1 MKKITLFIFLLAMSF
16 GYAQQSLVQ
25 DFETGTEG
33 LGEPF
38 GSGLAEI
45 TDDPAAGGTRGK
57 VAKLTAVAA
66 GNVWQGININ
76 MTNNV
81 VLKDDKTMQIDIYSE
96 EAITIAPR
104 VQGGVDGAPVSTAV
118 VSHTGSGW
126 ETLTIT
132 FNTGSNGDATADGV
146 YSQFVIYYLWDNGF
160 IDPAIDRVFYADN
173 ITGIIQ
179 KELVQDFETGTE
191 GLGEPFGSGLAE
203 ITDDPAAGG
212 TRGKVAKLTAVAAG
226 NVWQGININMTSNV
240 RLEADKT
247 MEIDIYSEEAITIA
261 PRVQGGVDGAP
272 VSTAVVSHTGSGWET
287 LTITFNTGSN
297 GDATADGVY
306 SQFVI
311 YYLWDN
317 GFIDPAID
325 RVFYADN
332 IKGIRV
338 TPPADN
344 TIPTEASATPNS
356 YGQHLALL
364 DGLTDTGTFTNYWNP
379 TYNFGEAPQFIDL
392 DDSETTVNNAARIN
406 LKIGW
411 GGGISVNDADVTT
424 DLSAYDTVHIDY
436 YIPSSVEAGVNGHQF
451 YLDLISQTNGGNSEA
466 FYGFGTTIGGADSGV
481 VDEVIVFD
489 AWQSID
495 IPLATFTGKGLDAT
509 NFLQFKIGAQSDIRT
524 ALGYFDNLYFYKAST
539 LSTENNE
546 LLGFSMYPNPAANVL
561 NISAKEIIQNADIF
575 NILGKKVM
583 SLNINKTSES
593 IDVSNLTSGIYLVK
607 YNVNGSVGTAKF
619 IKQ

>member
-1 MKKITLFIFLLAMSF
+1 MKKITLFIFLLAMSV

-45 TDDPAAGGTRGK
+45 TDDPATGGTRGK

-96 EAITIAPR
+96 SAITIAPR
-104 VQGGVDGAPVSTAV
+104 VQGGVDGAPTSTAV

-132 FNTGSNGDATADGV
+132 FNTGSNGDATAAGV

-226 NVWQGININMTSNV
+226 NVWQGININMTGNV

-247 MEIDIYSEEAITIA
+247 MEIDIYSETAITIA

-272 VSTAVVSHTGSGWET
+272 VSTAVISHTGSGWET

-297 GDATADGVY
+297 GDATANGVY

-317 GFIDPAID
+317 GFIDPAIN

-338 TPPADN
+338 TPPADT
-344 TIPTEASATPNS
+344 TIPTTASATPPS
-356 YGQHLALL
+356 YSTHLALL
-364 DGLTDTGTFTNYWNP
+364 DGLTDTGEFTNFWNP

-392 DDSETTVNNAARIN
+392 DSSEEVVNKAARIN

-411 GGGISVNDADVTT
+411 GGGINDGTDVVT
-424 DLSAYDTVHIDY
+424 DVSTMDMVHIDY
-436 YIPSSVEAGVNGHQF
+436 YIPSSVAAGSNGHQF
-451 YLDLISQTNGGNSEA
+451 YLDLISRTGGANKEV
-466 FYGFGTTIGGADSGV
+466 FYGFGSTIGGADSGV
-481 VDEVIVFD
+481 IDQVIVFD

-495 IPLATFTGKGLDAT
+495 ISLAKFIGKGFDDT
-509 NFLQFKIGAQSDIRT
+509 TFFQFKIAAQSDIRT
-524 ALGYFDNLYFYKAST
+524 QLGYFDNIYFYKAST
-539 LSTENNE
+539 LNVENNQ
-546 LLGFSMYPNPAANVL
+546 LLNVTMYPNPTSSRL
-561 NISAKEIIQNADIF
+561 NISAASTIKNAQIF
-575 NILGKKVM
+575 NVLGKKVM
-583 SLNINKTSES
+583 SLDINKNSES
-593 IDVSNLTSGIYLVK
+593 IDVSKLASGIYLIK
-607 YNVNGSVGTAKF
+607 YTIDSAVGTAKF
-619 IKQ
+619 IKE

>member
-1 MKKITLFIFLLAMSF
+1 MKKITLFIFLLAMSV

-45 TDDPAAGGTRGK
+45 TDDPATGGTRGK

-96 EAITIAPR
+96 SAITIAPR
-104 VQGGVDGAPVSTAV
+104 VQGGVDGAPTSTAV

-132 FNTGSNGDATADGV
+132 FNTGSNGDATAAGV

-226 NVWQGININMTSNV
+226 NVWQGININMTGNV

-247 MEIDIYSEEAITIA
+247 MEIDIYSETAITIA

-272 VSTAVVSHTGSGWET
+272 VSTAVISHTGSGWET

-297 GDATADGVY
+297 GDATANGVY

-317 GFIDPAID
+317 GFIDPAIN

-338 TPPADN
+338 TPPADT
-344 TIPTEASATPNS
+344 TIPTTASATPPS
-356 YGQHLALL
+356 YSTHLALL
-364 DGLTDTGTFTNYWNP
+364 DGLTDTGEFTNFWNP

-392 DDSETTVNNAARIN
+392 DSSEEVVNKAARIN

-411 GGGISVNDADVTT
+411 GGGINDGTDVVT
-424 DLSAYDTVHIDY
+424 DVSTMDMVHIDY
-436 YIPSSVEAGVNGHQF
+436 YIPSSVAAGSNGHQF
-451 YLDLISQTNGGNSEA
+451 YLDLISRTGGANKEV
-466 FYGFGTTIGGADSGV
+466 FYGFGSTIGGADSGV
-481 VDEVIVFD
+481 IDQVIVFD

-495 IPLATFTGKGLDAT
+495 ISLAKFIGKGFDDT
-509 NFLQFKIGAQSDIRT
+509 TFFQFKIAAQSDIRT
-524 ALGYFDNLYFYKAST
+524 QLGYFDNIYFYKAST
-539 LSTENNE
+539 LNVENNQ
-546 LLGFSMYPNPAANVL
+546 LLNVTMYPNPTSSKL
-561 NISAKEIIQNADIF
+561 NISAASTIKNAQIF
-575 NILGKKVM
+575 NVLGKKVM
-583 SLNINKTSES
+583 SLDINKNSES
-593 IDVSNLTSGIYLVK
+593 IDVSKLASGIYLIK
-607 YNVNGSVGTAKF
+607 YTIDSAVGTAKF
-619 IKQ
+619 IKE

>member
-1 MKKITLFIFLLAMSF
+1 MKKITLFIFLLAMSV

-45 TDDPAAGGTRGK
+45 TDDPATGGTRGK

-96 EAITIAPR
+96 SAITIAPR
-104 VQGGVDGAPVSTAV
+104 VQGGVDGAPTSTAV
-118 VSHTGSGW
+118 VSHTGNGW

-132 FNTGSNGDATADGV
+132 FNTGSNGDATAAGV

-226 NVWQGININMTSNV
+226 NVWQGININMTGNV

-247 MEIDIYSEEAITIA
+247 MEIDIYSETAITIA

-272 VSTAVVSHTGSGWET
+272 VSTAVISHTGSGWET

-297 GDATADGVY
+297 GDATANGVY

-317 GFIDPAID
+317 GFIDPAIN

-338 TPPADN
+338 TPPADT
-344 TIPTEASATPNS
+344 TIPTTASATPPS
-356 YGQHLALL
+356 YSTHLALL
-364 DGLTDTGTFTNYWNP
+364 DGLTDTGEFTNFWNP

-392 DDSETTVNNAARIN
+392 DSSEEVVNKAARIN

-411 GGGISVNDADVTT
+411 GGGINDGTDVVT
-424 DLSAYDTVHIDY
+424 DVSTMDMVHIDY
-436 YIPSSVEAGVNGHQF
+436 YIPSSVAAGSNGHQF
-451 YLDLISQTNGGNSEA
+451 YLDLISRTGGANKEV
-466 FYGFGTTIGGADSGV
+466 FYGFGSTIGGADSGV
-481 VDEVIVFD
+481 IDQVIVFD

-495 IPLATFTGKGLDAT
+495 ISLAKFIGKGFDDT
-509 NFLQFKIGAQSDIRT
+509 TFFQFKIAAQSDIRT
-524 ALGYFDNLYFYKAST
+524 QLGYFDNIYFYKAST
-539 LSTENNE
+539 LNVENNQ
-546 LLGFSMYPNPAANVL
+546 LLNVTMYPNPTSSKL
-561 NISAKEIIQNADIF
+561 NISAASTI
-575 NILGKKVM
+575 
-583 SLNINKTSES
+583 
-593 IDVSNLTSGIYLVK
+593 
-607 YNVNGSVGTAKF
+607 
-619 IKQ
+619 